1 MLLFLLTFL
10 EHIFSF
16 NRFASLNNMTQE
28 QLANALYLDT
38 QYYAQLE
45 RGERNFTIEKIILAC
60 TIFHVGIENII
71 VIEDSSVNDNSELLE
86 KIIHDIVFNQN
97 TLIHGKTKPRSHLKR
112 NRGFASILITRK
124 LSLSGSVLP
133 DFDLKF
139 LILSLLLL
147 SCFFGVLLAL
157 GVALGGVYDN
167 DKTENDKQD
176 SDD

>member
-1 MLLFLLTFL
+1 
-10 EHIFSF
+10 
-16 NRFASLNNMTQE
+16 MTQE